1 MAIRIVNNRRYLFE
15 KQQPTCDFM
24 KTVNYSVTE
33 INQHNKKI
41 SVTRVLPFK
50 ISLIISMIKEDKLC
64 LERLTDK
71 KVDSTTWQIVWTHVV
86 YK

>member
-1 MAIRIVNNRRYLFE
+1 MTIRIVNNRRYLFE

-41 SVTRVLPFK
+41 SVTRTFPFK
-50 ISLIISMIKEDKLC
+50 VSFIISMIKEGKLD
-64 LERLTDK
+64 LEK
-71 KVDSTTWQIVWTHVV
+71 KVDSTT
-86 YK
+86 

>member
-1 MAIRIVNNRRYLFE
+1 MAIRIINNRRYLFE
-15 KQQPTCDFM
+15 KQHLTCEL
-24 KTVNYSVTE
+24 TEVSHYSVTE

-41 SVTRVLPFK
+41 SVTRTFPFK

-71 KVDSTTWQIVWTHVV
+71 KVDSTT
-86 YK
+86 